1 LSSDFLIGLLQL
13 WISDPYTHSETSS
26 LKRIGRLEKQTVWL
40 ICFLVGP
47 RQQHS
52 QTPTMAAFLTQETAN
67 TIIQTLQPIRD
78 LTKNWDID
86 IAAW

>member
-1 LSSDFLIGLLQL
+1 MFV
-13 WISDPYTHSETSS
+13 
-26 LKRIGRLEKQTVWL
+26 LE
-40 ICFLVGP
+40 GP
-47 RQQHS
+47 W
-52 QTPTMAAFLTQETAN
+52 TMATLTQETAN